1 MEILSLLCGTVL
13 RFLLWPDA
21 KVSEGQTSCDSW
33 RLLKSRCHPDI
44 LAEVRASQAIDQGS
58 KPDLSIGTEKK
69 KKIKVNSKHLSGCF
83 FLYCPEFKAYHQRTL
98 HLCL

>member
-21 KVSEGQTSCDSW
+21 KVPEGQTSCDSW

-44 LAEVRASQAIDQGS
+44 LAEVRASQASRCAIDQGS
-58 KPDLSIGTEKK
+58 KPDLSIGTGKK
-69 KKIKVNSKHLSGCF
+69 NQSELEWMLLS
-83 FLYCPEFKAYHQRTL
+83 LL
-98 HLCL
+98 S